1 MTPRT
6 WSAAGYPVGYVA
18 GYQVPF
24 SARNVAP
31 KALPPSRSGSDSSGN
46 EESARIVAR
55 RRRVPPTGVK
65 TGVAGEGGATP
76 VNRGRSPLPCDPPSA
91 ACTARS

>member
-1 MTPRT
+1 MSPRT
-6 WSAAGYPVGYVA
+6 WSAAGYLVGYVA
-18 GYQVPF
+18 GYHVRVFP
-24 SARNVAP
+24 RNVAP
-31 KALPPSRSGSDSSGN
+31 KALPLSVCGSGSSRDRSSTP
-46 EESARIVAR
+46 VVVR

-76 VNRGRSPLPCDPPSA
+76 VHRGRSPLPCDPPCA